1 MKYMLLMVG
10 VHADDDPAET
20 AAPNPPASSAADPD
34 EPCWMPWYREMTAR
48 GAHLLQGDRL
58 QPASTAT
65 TVELVNGDVLLSD
78 GPFAETKE
86 QILGY
91 HIIDVADLDEAVYVA
106 SRHPVATNGGG
117 RVEVRPILVS

>member
-1 MKYMLLMVG
+1 MPSRRSCSTRACGPARVRRSVHLGPRRSSWERPAEPEGAAMKYMLLMVG

-65 TVELVNGDVLLSD
+65 TVELVNGDVLLS
-78 GPFAETKE
+78 
-86 QILGY
+86 
-91 HIIDVADLDEAVYVA
+91 
-106 SRHPVATNGGG
+106 
-117 RVEVRPILVS
+117 

>member
-58 QPASTAT
+58 QPASLTP
-65 TVELVNGDVLLSD
+65 EL
-78 GPFAETKE
+78 
-86 QILGY
+86 LGY
-91 HIIDVADLDEAVYVA
+91 VSGCDNAD
-106 SRHPVATNGGG
+106 R
-117 RVEVRPILVS
+117 